1 MQKKELTR
9 NRFQASSVDLI
20 RYVSLILV
28 ENHAINPFFSA
39 PLARVRRLERKSSA
53 CHAVSQPG
61 GGWIGLRS
69 PGLAKQSFFLP
80 LLARVQL
87 LTKDSSRD
95 NGRPTVTVT
104 TPAPYTRTHL
114 SSLPS

>member
-53 CHAVSQPG
+53 CHPVSQPG
-61 GGWIGLRS
+61 GGGVGLRG
-69 PGLAKQSFFLP
+69 PGLAQQSFFLP
-80 LLARVQL
+80 LLARVSFFRE
-87 LTKDSSRD
+87 DSSP
-95 NGRPTVTVT
+95 GHRP
-104 TPAPYTRTHL
+104 
-114 SSLPS
+114 PST